1 LFRLHHEIITDL
13 IDNFAPF
20 GYSLG
25 MVDIIIA
32 EHAGFC
38 FGVKRAV
45 KLAEESLKESQG
57 KVYTLGPIIHNPQEV
72 NRLKNLGVFPSQGE
86 EFREGDTVIIRSHGI
101 PPEKEEALKKKG
113 LKVIDATCP
122 YVKAVHEAVCQL
134 TKEGYFVVLV
144 GEKNHPEVIGT
155 LGYLRACNGKGIVV
169 ETREDIKE
177 ALKHE
182 KVGIVA
188 QTTQNEEFFKEVVGE
203 IALWVR
209 EVKVINT
216 ICNATSL
223 RQESVKKLAP
233 CVDVMIIIGGKNS
246 GNTRRLYRISKEINP
261 NTYHIE
267 TAEEL
272 RPEWFKGVKKV
283 GISAGAS
290 TPDWIIE
297 QVKSRIQEI
306 CEGSLVSS

>member
-1 LFRLHHEIITDL
+1 
-13 IDNFAPF
+13 
-20 GYSLG
+20 
-25 MVDIIIA
+25 MVEVLIA

-45 KLAEESLKESQG
+45 KLAEESLKKAKG
-57 KVYTLGPIIHNPQEV
+57 RVFTLGPIIHNPQEV
-72 NRLKNLGVFPSQGE
+72 NRLKNLGVYPSNGE
-86 EFREGDTVIIRSHGI
+86 DFREGDTVIIRSHGI
-101 PPEKEEALKKKG
+101 PPEKEEELKKKG
-113 LKVIDATCP
+113 LNVIDATCP
-122 YVKAVHEAVCQL
+122 YVKAVHEAVCKL
-134 TKEGYFVVLV
+134 TEEGYFIVLV

-155 LGYLRACNGKGIVV
+155 LGYLRACNGKGIVI
-169 ETREDIKE
+169 ETLDDIKE
-177 ALKHE
+177 ALKYE

-203 IALWVR
+203 IALWVK

-223 RQESVKKLAP
+223 RQESVKKLASQ
-233 CVDVMIIIGGKNS
+233 VDVMIIIGGKNS
-246 GNTRRLYRISKEINP
+246 GNTRRLYHISKELNP
-261 NTYHIE
+261 KTYHIE

-272 RPEWFKGVKKV
+272 KPEWFTNAKRV

-297 QVKSRIQEI
+297 EVKNRIKEI
-306 CEGSLVSS
+306 CSGQLVS